1 MHFHYL
7 SRPTARD
14 VVTPRAELE
23 VNLSQLEKKSSAL
36 VQVFGCIIAPSSE
49 LSYLRE
55 SDEREP
61 AKPNSIHFTQKRKKK
76 IEKSFDG
83 NQKQFFFTS
92 WYE

>member
-7 SRPTARD
+7 SRPTTRD

-23 VNLSQLEKKSSAL
+23 VNLSQLEKKVQLLFKFLVVLLRQAQSSRTWENPMN
-36 VQVFGCIIAPSSE
+36 VSQRSRIQFTSHR
-49 LSYLRE
+49 RE
-55 SDEREP
+55 
-61 AKPNSIHFTQKRKKK
+61 KK